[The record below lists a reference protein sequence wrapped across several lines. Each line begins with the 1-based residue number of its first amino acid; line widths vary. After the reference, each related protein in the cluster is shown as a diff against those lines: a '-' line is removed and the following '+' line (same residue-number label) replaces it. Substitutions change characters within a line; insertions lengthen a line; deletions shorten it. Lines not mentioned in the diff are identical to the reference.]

1 MAAVVL
7 PDNCLFA
14 DQAGQVF
21 EIVTQ
26 DCSLHAVL
34 RLPRGTFTPYSQGVK
49 ANVVFFGKGQPTERV
64 WIYDARTNVP
74 GITKKDRPLTPA
86 HFAEFEKCYGPDPN
100 GLSKRKPA
108 DSEEDRWRCF
118 DIREVRKHDFKLDS
132 FKWLKE
138 ESLEDADELPE
149 PEELATDAIA
159 ELEGAVE
166 ELSQVI
172 ALLEN
177 GGKG

>member
-1 MAAVVL
+1 
-7 PDNCLFA
+7 
-14 DQAGQVF
+14 GEVF
-21 EIVTQ
+21 KIVTE
-26 DCSLHAVL
+26 DCDLHTVL
-34 RLPRGTFTPYSQGVK
+34 RLPRGTFTPYSPGVK
-49 ANVVFFGKGQPTERV
+49 ANVVFFTKGSPTEQV

-86 HFAEFEKCYGPDPN
+86 HFAEFQKCHGGDPN
-100 GLSKRKPA
+100 VHAKRKPA
-108 DSEEDRWRCF
+108 DSKEDRWHSF
-118 DIREVRKHDFKLDS
+118 SIAEVKERDFKLDS

-166 ELSQVI
+166 ELNAILRV
-172 ALLEN
+172 LEN
-177 GGKG
+177 GNAEQEKAATA